1 MNCKECK
8 SMTDRW
14 HGKKLSKAAATATRV
29 WKACV
34 VLCLAAPLC
43 AVGQD
48 AKLPL
53 KLIATT
59 PMPQLSGDFDHFG
72 VDVEGKRVF
81 VAAEEGKSVEVFNSD
96 GKHVHSIP
104 GFGQPHAMVYLP
116 SSNRLIVTDGDDF
129 GAVEL
134 VDAKAY
140 KIVKSIKLPPGAD
153 GAIFNPVNQVYYV
166 ESKTEQAG
174 ADSNQLNLIEAST
187 FTLIGKITLP
197 GSHSQGMAVSGDGK
211 LLYVNLTGADE
222 VGVVDLSTRSVIAR
236 WPVPGATVGNSMAL
250 DEPNHR
256 LFIATRNPAKF
267 FAFDT
272 TTGKVV
278 TVLPCSSLNDDMWW
292 DVPTRRL
299 YLTGSE
305 AASVIQQ
312 VDPDHYRNVAE
323 VPTGYRAKTSIFVP
337 KWRRLYV
344 AVSGKLKPGA
354 RLALQVYDVKP

>member
-1 MNCKECK
+1 
-8 SMTDRW
+8 
-14 HGKKLSKAAATATRV
+14 
-29 WKACV
+29 
-34 VLCLAAPLC
+34 
-43 AVGQD
+43 
-48 AKLPL
+48 
-53 KLIATT
+53 
-59 PMPQLSGDFDHFG
+59 GDFDHFG

-81 VAAEEGKSVEVFNSD
+81 VAAEEGKSVEVFDSD
-96 GKHVHSIP
+96 GKHLHSIT

-134 VDAKAY
+134 VDAKDY
-140 KIVKSIKLPPGAD
+140 KVIKSLKLPPGAD

-166 ESKTEQAG
+166 ESKTDQAG
-174 ADSNQLNLIEAST
+174 ADSNQLNLIDART
-187 FTLIGKITLP
+187 FTLMGKITLP

-222 VGVVDLSTRSVIAR
+222 VGVVDLSTRSVISR
-236 WPVPGATVGNSMAL
+236 WRVPGATIGNSMAL

-278 TVLPCSSLNDDMWW
+278 TVLPCSSMNDDMWW
-292 DVPTRRL
+292 DAATRRL
-299 YLTGSE
+299 YLTGTD

-312 VDPDHYRNVAE
+312 VDPDHYRSVGE
-323 VPTGYRAKTSIFVP
+323 VPTGYRAKTSIFVR

-354 RLALQVYDVKP
+354 RLALQVYDVEP